1 MMTKN
6 ELRDLAK
13 NVAEQI
19 ATVQG
24 SENRVTYDY
33 VEGVIDT
40 LDMLGIA
47 CMWDIKLSGVEDNE
61 RLCDVYLH
69 DGEQS
74 VMSRVVYMV
83 DERGKRV

>member
-1 MMTKN
+1 MTKN

-13 NVAEQI
+13 GVAEQI

-40 LDMLGIA
+40 LDMLGVA

-74 VMSRVVYMV
+74 VMSHVVYMV